1 VRCFDGSAS
10 GVIYLGL
17 KKFRRDKSP
26 TVPWIP
32 NIGDQIS
39 LGAKHPRYSYHG
51 VLGLARKSIMVRS
64 LNMLVYLLTR
74 FPTQYLSSFIA
85 PSSHTFIQPLP
96 SYPPPFNN
104 TRMALNVITLPAEI
118 LIEILKHLFNF
129 PDRTYRTVVMESM
142 DAKELLEESIF
153 KLLGTSKRLYQT
165 AEEVFYSQTTL
176 ILRGTSIHTSFYL
189 PNLCVRNWINRI
201 ELRVKIPAPSR
212 VRSLKSQ
219 LCECWAD
226 NYIACPHY
234 GWSLLQNFAEV
245 HCSFLKLKH
254 IHVVCETSLQMHPQ
268 RFQRL
273 HSELEELDAIRIP
286 TQALTIKVWCVDLE
300 GSKGE
305 EQRAALEEIL
315 PRKITSS

>member
-1 VRCFDGSAS
+1 
-10 GVIYLGL
+10 
-17 KKFRRDKSP
+17 
-26 TVPWIP
+26 
-32 NIGDQIS
+32 
-39 LGAKHPRYSYHG
+39 
-51 VLGLARKSIMVRS
+51 
-64 LNMLVYLLTR
+64 
-74 FPTQYLSSFIA
+74 
-85 PSSHTFIQPLP
+85 
-96 SYPPPFNN
+96 
-104 TRMALNVITLPAEI
+104 
-118 LIEILKHLFNF
+118 
-129 PDRTYRTVVMESM
+129 VVKESM
-142 DAKELLEESIF
+142 DAKVLLEESIF

-176 ILRGTSIHTSFYL
+176 ILRGISIHTSFYL
-189 PNLCVRNWINRI
+189 PNLCVRHWINRI
-201 ELRVKIPAPSR
+201 ELCVKIPAPSR

-234 GWSLLQNFAEV
+234 GWSLLQKFAEV
-245 HCSFLKLKH
+245 HCSFPKLKH
-254 IHVVCETSLQMHPQ
+254 VHVVCETSLQMHPQ

-315 PRKITSS
+315 RRKITSNF